1 MSMKYFSAIFPDFYA
16 FWYLVL
22 TFLKKYDIGHRK
34 ILKTC
39 NHFQIYFVVYSREKI
54 FSKIFVTFLIFQYL

>member
-1 MSMKYFSAIFPDFYA
+1 MGI
-16 FWYLVL
+16 
-22 TFLKKYDIGHRK
+22 TILKKYDIGHRK

-54 FSKIFVTFLIFQYL
+54 FTKIFVTFLIFQYL